1 MTDRLLATFASHSA
15 SRPLFDGQTGVGAQ
29 IANEIKNNISQLTST
44 YRSSTLGSRD
54 SLISV
59 YHEKVLAVFKQILG
73 VFKNRKVNLSGT
85 GPKPI
90 LNAIARPPN
99 KTINSDALH
108 SSIIQG
114 AQRINVTSMSE
125 SVSNPSDGRQ
135 RPRSI
140 SDGPQPTPS
149 IIIGGSPSSSHE
161 KTHKALL
168 DSPESP
174 SMDINEKQ
182 DHLSLGDHSSSPSQR
197 DRKLPPVLSVQGCDA
212 DSEKIH
218 STQEKGLE
226 LIPLQDDPD
235 CLVVTVRSVLIGAF
249 LSALGAAVTQ
259 ASNSR

>member
-99 KTINSDALH
+99 KTMCTAH
-108 SSIIQG
+108 QC
-114 AQRINVTSMSE
+114 NVD
-125 SVSNPSDGRQ
+125 VR

>member
-99 KTINSDALH
+99 KTMFVIPRRKSCAEPD
-108 SSIIQG
+108 I
-114 AQRINVTSMSE
+114 
-125 SVSNPSDGRQ
+125 

-259 ASNSR
+259 ASHSR